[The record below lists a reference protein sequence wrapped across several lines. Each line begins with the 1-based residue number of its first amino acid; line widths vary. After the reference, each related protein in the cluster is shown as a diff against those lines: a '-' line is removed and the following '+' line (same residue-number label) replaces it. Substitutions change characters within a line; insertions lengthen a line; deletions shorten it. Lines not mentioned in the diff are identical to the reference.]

1 MSAIGGSSLGLITGY
16 AIMDQETGEVKS
28 ISELIAGGGAGPAG
42 PQGPVG
48 PQGPKGDP
56 GAAGAKGDKGDKG
69 DTGAAGAAGAKGDTG
84 AAGAAG
90 RGITSISASVNGT
103 EVTLTFQMSD
113 STTEEVKYNI
123 VTTG

>member
-1 MSAIGGSSLGLITGY
+1 MAAIGGASLGTLTGY
-16 AIMDQETGEVKS
+16 QIMNQETGEVKTLT
-28 ISELIAGGGAGPAG
+28 ELFEGGGGAGTPGPKGDKGDKGDTGPAG
-42 PQGPVG
+42 PQGP
-48 PQGPKGDP
+48 
-56 GAAGAKGDKGDKG
+56 KGDKG

>member
-56 GAAGAKGDKGDKG
+56 GAAGAKGD
-69 DTGAAGAAGAKGDTG
+69 TG